1 VANSFLLP
9 KDWSAELSFF
19 YQTSQLHGYMVIDP
33 IWSLNAGV
41 QKHLFDKK
49 LTVKLN
55 CADIFWRSYPHAT
68 SVYKDYVE
76 RFTAQRETR
85 QLSLSVVY
93 RFGKRT
99 VAPVQRRRGGA
110 EDEKRRAGSGN
121 A

>member
-1 VANSFLLP
+1 MFFDVALILL
-9 KDWSAELSFF
+9 STLLVS
-19 YQTSQLHGYMVIDP
+19 YT
-33 IWSLNAGV
+33 
-41 QKHLFDKK
+41 HLD
-49 LTVKLN
+49 
-55 CADIFWRSYPHAT
+55 
-68 SVYKDYVE
+68 VYKRQDYVE
-76 RFTAQRETR
+76 RFPAQRETR